1 MRIMNKIYSILAAFL
16 VATAVVASAPAADAR
31 RTDQQKARQQM
42 KSGELIPFADIE
54 RNVKARMRNME
65 YLGAQFNARN
75 STYRFKFLEKNRST
89 QTSRVVHVDVDA
101 KTGAILSTR

>member
-1 MRIMNKIYSILAAFL
+1 MRIMNKLYSILAAFL
-16 VATAVVASAPAADAR
+16 IATAVVVTAPAADAR

-54 RNVKARMRNME
+54 RNVRRRMKDME
-65 YLGAQFNARN
+65 YLGAQFNARD

-89 QTSRVVHVDVDA
+89 QKSRVVHVDVDA
-101 KTGAILSTR
+101 KTGAILRTR